1 MSWLRTGLTLLNGAE
16 FNAAPSQLSRLF
28 LLLFGVIVLV
38 SLRVLLFLM
47 AERLRPCLRLQT
59 TRAHRAARHGPWGRC
74 GTALPVT

>member
-1 MSWLRTGLTLLNGAE
+1 MPRLLLLLLLLLCCCC
-16 FNAAPSQLSRLF
+16 AAAAAVL

-38 SLRVLLFLM
+38 SLRVLLLLM